1 MKGGLMAIEEIEGDN
16 REKRW
21 LELTEEEKTDMM
33 RVIDECEFVSM
44 VLKYK
49 GPLMPQDLLQELTLQ
64 NRINREIIT
73 KAMQSV
79 SC

>member
-1 MKGGLMAIEEIEGDN
+1 MKGGLMAIEAIEGEN
-16 REKRW
+16 RGKRW
-21 LELTEEEKTDMM
+21 LELTEEEKADMM
-33 RVIDECEFVSM
+33 KVIDECEFVGM

-49 GPLMPQDLLQELTLQ
+49 GSLMPQDLLQELTLQ
-64 NRINREIIT
+64 NWINREIIT